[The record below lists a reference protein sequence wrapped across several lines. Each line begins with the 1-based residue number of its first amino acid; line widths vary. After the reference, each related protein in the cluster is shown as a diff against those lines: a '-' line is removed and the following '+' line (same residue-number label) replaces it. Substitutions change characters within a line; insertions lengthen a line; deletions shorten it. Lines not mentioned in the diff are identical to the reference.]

1 MIKQCVIRQS
11 QDGKGK
17 RAILIVHV
25 DDIILIGDDVLEMN
39 RLRSSLS
46 STFEI

>member
-1 MIKQCVIRQS
+1 MCIRHS

-17 RAILIVHV
+17 RAILIMNV